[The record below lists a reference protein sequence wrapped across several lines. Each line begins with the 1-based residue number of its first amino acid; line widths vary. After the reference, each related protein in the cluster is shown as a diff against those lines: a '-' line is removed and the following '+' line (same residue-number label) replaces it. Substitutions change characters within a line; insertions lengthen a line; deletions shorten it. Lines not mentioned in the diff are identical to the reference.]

1 MEILADQIH
10 ASVITEEASLALAA
24 FSPDYI
30 TLQHISTFLFLQLQT
45 SQY

>member
-30 TLQHISTFLFLQLQT
+30 TLQHNVHHQ
-45 SQY
+45 